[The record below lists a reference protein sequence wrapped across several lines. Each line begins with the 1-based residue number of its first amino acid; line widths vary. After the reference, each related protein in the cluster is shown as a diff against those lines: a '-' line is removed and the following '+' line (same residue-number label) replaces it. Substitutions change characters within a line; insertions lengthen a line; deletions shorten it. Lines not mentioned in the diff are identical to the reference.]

1 MTRAVQQVVPESVAP
16 LKVISYRASAA
27 HDWRCGV
34 TDGEIVVDSS
44 SLGWPLSLKDALAT
58 GAVPRESNVIRPKF
72 LEYAASGVALADV
85 QLGPVLPDP
94 EKILCVG
101 LNYAEHADEA
111 NLAVSEQP
119 ELFVKF
125 ASNLVADGMPIV
137 IEPEAMKVD
146 YEAELA
152 VVVGQRL
159 RGASAKDAEAAIG
172 GYTLFND
179 VTDRNAQFAS
189 RQWTLGKAIDTF
201 APMGPYLSL
210 PDDVGDPQALG
221 IRTRVNGELLQDGNT
236 GEMIRSAVELMV
248 FLSRRMT
255 LLPGDVICT
264 GTPAGVG
271 MSQSPPR
278 YLRPGDVVEVEI
290 DRIGSLTNPVE
301 AEAL

>member
-16 LKVISYRASAA
+16 LKVISYRASTA

-58 GAVPRESNVIRPKF
+58 GAVPRESNVIRPTF

-137 IEPEAMKVD
+137 VEPDAMKVD

-159 RGASAKDAEAAIG
+159 RGASAKDAEDAIG

-201 APMGPYLSL
+201 APMGPYLAL

-236 GEMIRSAVELMV
+236 GEMIRSAIELMV

-290 DRIGSLTNPVE
+290 DRIGSMTNPVE